1 MGSSAA
7 TRSAVRRGIDTSPE
21 SSESEANDGTDADA
35 ATSRASTR
43 ERPAFARATAFDS
56 VDSFD
61 ARVDVVSFDAF
72 GLVVFAGRRL
82 RAPFGCAGERVADVR
97 RDERVHRRSSSRAG
111 RFFRGGFS
119 RARANAAAHRFRGGD
134 AFGDDASGDASEG
147 TSVASSTGERVPT
160 RAKAGVP
167 IGDADFARGGVDVG
181 DVFGR
186 ASGGGL
192 EGLRSS
198 TTVPR
203 IDVGVPR
210 IDVGVPRIDAGARER
225 LVDVRACFE
234 ERRAQTTQPRLFLG
248 RRVRRFGGR
257 SARRP
262 VRRFLRRPRASLE
275 KRVRRQARFRILQR
289 GGDARAKRQQLRR
302 RMPGVGAASTSA
314 TLFDAFAAV
323 RVRPAFVR
331 LVVRREVHPGS
342 RPSLEFGESLV
353 ARAATRL
360 LRLLRAFLALARVA
374 FLRRLFPLS
383 FVVVEPDVAPERRL
397 ARLLRRA
404 FSRLLLRSFRGR
416 RGVRGERVRAAFRVD
431 NL

>member
-1 MGSSAA
+1 MRREE
-7 TRSAVRRGIDTSPE
+7 TPRKVPRSRPRRE
-21 SSESEANDGTDADA
+21 
-35 ATSRASTR
+35 
-43 ERPAFARATAFDS
+43 
-56 VDSFD
+56 
-61 ARVDVVSFDAF
+61 
-72 GLVVFAGRRL
+72 
-82 RAPFGCAGERVADVR
+82 
-97 RDERVHRRSSSRAG
+97 
-111 RFFRGGFS
+111 
-119 RARANAAAHRFRGGD
+119 
-134 AFGDDASGDASEG
+134 
-147 TSVASSTGERVPT
+147 ERVPT

-167 IGDADFARGGVDVG
+167 IGTPTSLGAAR
-181 DVFGR
+181 R
-186 ASGGGL
+186 RRRTPASGGGL

-210 IDVGVPRIDAGARER
+210 IDVGVPRIDVGARER

-248 RRVRRFGGR
+248 RRVCLFLGRF
-257 SARRP
+257 ARRP

-275 KRVRRQARFRILQR
+275 KGVRRQARFRILQR

-302 RMPGVGAASTSA
+302 RMPGVGAASASA
-314 TLFDAFAAV
+314 TLFAVAV

-404 FSRLLLRSFRGR
+404 FSRLLLRSFRGC